1 MTLGFAFILY
11 SMLNTVLT
19 YTFFLSYAFIIN
31 YSSEINV
38 TTHCDGL
45 RRRTYLTFDLQD
57 VAMKIQ
63 PHF

>member
-11 SMLNTVLT
+11 TMLNTVLT
-19 YTFFLSYAFIIN
+19 YTFFPYAFIIN
-31 YSSEINV
+31 PSNRINV